1 MDVEQGYR
9 IKATVWD
16 LLGVVIRRRGNLSE
30 GSLEGH
36 CGLGNHVCG
45 DSYLDSSRYNF
56 FRRPK
61 CSCYFGHGCRSGL
74 KKMDFSLA
82 RSRDDCL
89 GRMPKS
95 KGLKHVNTCSTIDQ
109 GFDVVE
115 EVWAEGTSSKISV
128 TLVWQI
134 QVQAWYRYIEDKY
147 SWRVPLKSR
156 WIQ

>member
-1 MDVEQGYR
+1 VDVEQGYR

-61 CSCYFGHGCRSGL
+61 CSCYFGHDCRSRL
-74 KKMDFSLA
+74 IKMDFSLA

-89 GRMPKS
+89 GRMYAEKQ
-95 KGLKHVNTCSTIDQ
+95 GIEHVNTYVTIDQ
-109 GFDVVE
+109 GFGVVG
-115 EVWAEGTSSKISV
+115 EVWGKGTSSKISV

-134 QVQAWYRYIEDKY
+134 QVLAWYT
-147 SWRVPLKSR
+147 
-156 WIQ
+156 

>member
-9 IKATVWD
+9 IKVTVWD
-16 LLGVVIRRRGNLSE
+16 LLRVVVRRRSNLSE
-30 GSLEGH
+30 GTLEGH

-61 CSCYFGHGCRSGL
+61 RSCYFGHDCRSELGRW
-74 KKMDFSLA
+74 DFSLA

-95 KGLKHVNTCSTIDQ
+95 KGLKHVDTLLTIDQ
-109 GFDVVE
+109 GFGVGG
-115 EVWAEGTSSKISV
+115 EVWAEGTSSKMSV

-134 QVQAWYRYIEDKY
+134 QVPAWYT
-147 SWRVPLKSR
+147 
-156 WIQ
+156 